1 METPTQAKLDPFLEK
16 KISDA
21 TSELN
26 NLLQIISN
34 THALME
40 REANVSKVQD
50 YRAMLRSSVERA
62 EAVAAELARQ
72 AGGVEEKAIQHS
84 GLDTFEIPKERE
96 QPGRKRSLLVVD
108 DEPMA
113 LVLMDRILT
122 DVGFDVTTAE
132 SGFAAVD
139 ALRKSPFAYD
149 LVLLDLTM
157 PFMDGEETLA
167 RLREIRAE
175 IPVVLCTGFI
185 QQQRLDQLMK
195 AGLSGFMRK
204 PIGPDEVVAIVRSTL
219 ARIRYGGAGVTQG
232 FSSAV

>member
-1 METPTQAKLDPFLEK
+1 METPISSPSNPSLEK

-21 TSELN
+21 ASELN
-26 NLLQIISN
+26 NLLQIISH
-34 THALME
+34 TQALLE
-40 REANVSKVQD
+40 REPNGSKVQE

-72 AGGVEEKAIQHS
+72 AGGAEEKAVQHPS
-84 GLDTFEIPKERE
+84 LDTFEIPKKRDDA
-96 QPGRKRSLLVVD
+96 RSKRSLLVVD

-122 DVGFDVTTAE
+122 EAGFNVTKAE
-132 SGFAAVD
+132 SGFVAVD
-139 ALRKSPFAYD
+139 VMRKGPFAYD

-175 IPVVLCTGFI
+175 IPVLLCTGFI
-185 QQQRLDQLMK
+185 QQERLDHLMRT
-195 AGLSGFMRK
+195 GLSGFLRK
-204 PIGPDEVVAIVRSTL
+204 PIAPDEIVATVHSTL
-219 ARIRYGGAGVTQG
+219 ARIRYGSGVTQG
-232 FSSAV
+232 FSTAV

>member
-1 METPTQAKLDPFLEK
+1 LEK

-40 REANVSKVQD
+40 RDADGSKMRD

-72 AGGVEEKAIQHS
+72 AGGTAEKAAQHP
-84 GLDTFEIPKERE
+84 GLDTFEIPR
-96 QPGRKRSLLVVD
+96 QRDQGRHKRSILVVD

-113 LVLMDRILT
+113 LVLIDRILT
-122 DVGFDVTTAE
+122 EAGFDVTTAE
-132 SGFAAVD
+132 SGFVAVD
-139 ALRKSPFAYD
+139 ALRKRPYSYD

-157 PFMDGEETLA
+157 PFMDGEETFT

-185 QQQRLDQLMK
+185 QQERLDHLMK
-195 AGLSGFMRK
+195 GGLSGFLRK
-204 PIGPDEVVAIVRSTL
+204 PIAPDEVVGFVKSTMAKLQYSTRSQADGL
-219 ARIRYGGAGVTQG
+219 PALM
-232 FSSAV
+232 

>member
-1 METPTQAKLDPFLEK
+1 METKSNPFLEK

-21 TSELN
+21 ASELN

-72 AGGVEEKAIQHS
+72 AGGAEEKAIQHS
-84 GLDTFEIPKERE
+84 ELDTFEIPKKRD
-96 QPGRKRSLLVVD
+96 QSGRKRSVLIVD

-113 LVLMDRILT
+113 LVLMDRVLT
-122 DVGFDVTTAE
+122 EAGFDVTTAE
-132 SGFAAVD
+132 SGFVAVD
-139 ALRKSPFAYD
+139 ALRKRPYGYD
-149 LVLLDLTM
+149 LVLLDFTM
-157 PFMDGEETLA
+157 PFMDGEETFA

-175 IPVVLCTGFI
+175 IPIVLCTGFI
-185 QQQRLDQLMK
+185 QQERLDHLMTR
-195 AGLSGFMRK
+195 GLSGFLRK
-204 PIGPDEVVAIVRSTL
+204 PIPPDEIVGFVKSTMAKLQYSTSL
-219 ARIRYGGAGVTQG
+219 AG
-232 FSSAV
+232 